1 MNMYIVYISA
11 NMDQGELAEQLALV
25 SFVVV
30 IYVR

>member
-25 SFVVV
+25 SFVV